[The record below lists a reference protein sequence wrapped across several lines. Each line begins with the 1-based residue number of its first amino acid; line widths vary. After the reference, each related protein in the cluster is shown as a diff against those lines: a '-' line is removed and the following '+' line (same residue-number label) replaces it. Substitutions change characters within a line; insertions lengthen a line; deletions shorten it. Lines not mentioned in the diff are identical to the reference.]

1 MKREKSS
8 EVTRERLAT
17 AVSGNAAAGA
27 PMLQTSPKA
36 LRFARV
42 KDTAWL
48 VEKVPEPRAAHR
60 P

>member
-8 EVTRERLAT
+8 AVTRERLAT
-17 AVSGNAAAGA
+17 AVSGNTAAGA

-36 LRFARV
+36 LRFAEV
-42 KDTAWL
+42 KDAAGCST
-48 VEKVPEPRAAHR
+48 KFGSHAAHR